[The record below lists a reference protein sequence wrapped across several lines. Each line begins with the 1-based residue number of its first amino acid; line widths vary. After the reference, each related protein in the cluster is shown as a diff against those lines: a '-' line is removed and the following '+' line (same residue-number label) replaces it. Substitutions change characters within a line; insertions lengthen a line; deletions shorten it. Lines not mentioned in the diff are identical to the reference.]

1 VDLLRSAR
9 NPDCDLD
16 TAIFVSARLRPGYDR
31 GMDWLI
37 IAFEGIV
44 ITVAVYR
51 LFAFV
56 RDLDRRDKLSRR
68 PPEGTDR
75 DTAKSGAKAI
85 E

>member
-1 VDLLRSAR
+1 
-9 NPDCDLD
+9 
-16 TAIFVSARLRPGYDR
+16 
-31 GMDWLI
+31 MDWLI